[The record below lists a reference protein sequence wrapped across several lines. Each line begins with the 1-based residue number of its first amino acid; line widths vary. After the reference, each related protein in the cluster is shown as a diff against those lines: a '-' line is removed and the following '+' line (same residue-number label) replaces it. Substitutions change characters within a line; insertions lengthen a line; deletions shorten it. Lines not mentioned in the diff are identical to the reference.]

1 VFFDY
6 DRLELYDEIHSTEE
20 DRFNTIGDL
29 NAGGMVIGSAPGQM
43 QKSYLSYI
51 PNDRDTWQME
61 KEPTSSVLFQRV
73 WPTALKGGYI
83 MANAIDQVK
92 VINRQFS
99 DAELDEL
106 DKARKMPITYDEDCP
121 ETTPEMAMRFRRV
134 NPVRNAMS

>member
-1 VFFDY
+1 MIEN
-6 DRLELYDEIHSTEE
+6 R
-20 DRFNTIGDL
+20 
-29 NAGGMVIGSAPGQM
+29 
-43 QKSYLSYI
+43 
-51 PNDRDTWQME
+51 
-61 KEPTSSVLFQRV
+61 
-73 WPTALKGGYI
+73 GYI

-121 ETTPEMAMRFRRV
+121 ETPPEMAMRFRRV

>member
-1 VFFDY
+1 MIEN
-6 DRLELYDEIHSTEE
+6 R
-20 DRFNTIGDL
+20 
-29 NAGGMVIGSAPGQM
+29 
-43 QKSYLSYI
+43 
-51 PNDRDTWQME
+51 
-61 KEPTSSVLFQRV
+61 
-73 WPTALKGGYI
+73 GYI

-134 NPVRNAMS
+134 NPVRS

>member
-1 VFFDY
+1 
-6 DRLELYDEIHSTEE
+6 
-20 DRFNTIGDL
+20 
-29 NAGGMVIGSAPGQM
+29 
-43 QKSYLSYI
+43 
-51 PNDRDTWQME
+51 
-61 KEPTSSVLFQRV
+61 
-73 WPTALKGGYI
+73 

-134 NPVRNAMS
+134 NPVREAMS

>member
-1 VFFDY
+1 
-6 DRLELYDEIHSTEE
+6 
-20 DRFNTIGDL
+20 
-29 NAGGMVIGSAPGQM
+29 
-43 QKSYLSYI
+43 
-51 PNDRDTWQME
+51 
-61 KEPTSSVLFQRV
+61 
-73 WPTALKGGYI
+73 

-134 NPVRNAMS
+134 NPVPNATS

>member
-1 VFFDY
+1 M
-6 DRLELYDEIHSTEE
+6 EE
-20 DRFNTIGDL
+20 
-29 NAGGMVIGSAPGQM
+29 
-43 QKSYLSYI
+43 K
-51 PNDRDTWQME
+51 
-61 KEPTSSVLFQRV
+61 PTFSVLSQRA
-73 WPTALKGGYI
+73 WPTVLKGGYI

>member
-1 VFFDY
+1 MIEN
-6 DRLELYDEIHSTEE
+6 R
-20 DRFNTIGDL
+20 
-29 NAGGMVIGSAPGQM
+29 
-43 QKSYLSYI
+43 
-51 PNDRDTWQME
+51 
-61 KEPTSSVLFQRV
+61 
-73 WPTALKGGYI
+73 GYI

-121 ETTPEMAMRFRRV
+121 ETIPEMAMRFRRV